1 MAGGGSG
8 GGMFQKVVTVVLLFG
23 MAAGLQALLR
33 PPEGPINPASMGT
46 LGFIILAAYV
56 TADLAERIHLPH
68 ITGYLLTGLACGP
81 YFLGLLNDGVISD
94 LRLFNALAV
103 ALIALSAGGALSLE
117 MLRQSARRVAAVLFS
132 QFGVLIP
139 VITGLVVLLSGTFE
153 GFALHFMTG
162 LPLETAAAVAMVLA
176 VVASAQSPAASIA
189 IIESTRA
196 KGAVSDTVLGVSVLN
211 NVVVV
216 VLFAIAMAAAGAL
229 DPELVH
235 RAAASA
241 DGAEPS
247 LLRALLI
254 EVGGAGVL
262 GVALGFG
269 ISAYIRFVNQ
279 EFLLV
284 LAAMSFLVTWAA
296 GELGINEVLAFL
308 AAGFVVRNYTAAGDE
323 LAAAVSTLSLP
334 VYVLFFFIAGAGIH
348 VSALEAMWPFALL
361 IFAARMASLFAGTA
375 LGRRVGGGPPE
386 LARYGW
392 MGFGAQA
399 GIALS
404 MAIEVGHAI
413 PGIGM
418 DIETLAVAGIALN
431 EMFGPVL
438 LQFSL
443 GLAGELPK
451 EETRDAEEG
460 GGEVLPEPPPSD
472 GALPTWIDAPV
483 GEGADPWGPPPQ
495 VDSTRL
501 TRIARGIR
509 ADLQVLVRDLRSG
522 PVSARRLSAHR
533 YMDQLRREFLR
544 FHHRAL
550 VLAQREDLDGA
561 DRVATIW
568 RGASQL
574 ARRWENQILDRAASA
589 DFRADS
595 RAIEQLVGAVDRIV
609 AQLDRGAEVEVVME
623 PERFLRQPED
633 GLLLRLG
640 RARLRLAASLRRRPL
655 TRRVDVFPLARFYL
669 SGHVPGALH
678 PVVGLMTLGER
689 HLVTRARA
697 LFEVVQRSLTQ
708 LLDDPSFARCDAET
722 WAARLQALREEVEEE
737 FSLVHSEVDRLAD
750 ETVRVAAVALGR
762 QYRAFKRGL
771 ELAGTPELPARKTRY
786 SRVYDR
792 RQADLDLAL
801 ERLEEARLL
810 TRGVAGRLAM
820 ELELVRLRGTLRL
833 AMDQR
838 VDALERE
845 LRGRVAVQLG
855 RVLQSLDEALGT
867 LREHLDSGVD
877 PAALSEVVWGL
888 SGPLARVAEEALGSA
903 ESLRNSLK
911 TEAALEPLRAS
922 LDASID
928 ELTDRFTVDTGP
940 PERLSGRGL
949 PPSPEIREVEFRAAV
964 RRTLESAVNRD
975 LSDVMEQLLG
985 PVDAAVRALGDLSRA
1000 LTFNTELALTE
1011 LEVSAG
1017 ERLDEPTRR
1026 AVRETLLAAMLRAR
1040 EQLQDYREVA
1050 ERCAETVASRMS
1062 SALLD
1067 NIDELIGLL
1076 VEGRW
1081 GEPRLRAAQRHLQ
1094 RRRALLLGELEG
1106 LSDLRERLGRL
1117 FVATV
1122 GEENT
1127 HRLRA
1132 GLGLPDPMDAEEL
1145 GPRVFGEPP
1154 QRVDVPVA
1162 FQRLFADTSLD
1173 AGALLTGREHEVEKV
1188 RRILLGEEPGTSRA
1202 VAVVGVGGIGQDA
1215 VVKALVRGLSERLA
1229 VTRHEL
1235 TEPVTDLAQVEDM
1248 LSPEREGVVIVEGLH
1263 WLFGIRPGGFAP
1275 LRRFLQGVLEDRG
1288 RNAWLISA
1296 QRPVW
1301 AYANRVVPLEDV
1313 FPEQVHLHA
1322 LEREELRR
1330 AVLARHRLS
1339 GFEVRFTRGD
1349 GHPLLWLKEL
1359 ITAESR
1365 DEEVLEAHY
1374 FERLH
1379 EATGGVLAD
1388 ALQLWMASIKD
1399 LETGSGTM
1407 VIGELPRT
1415 PLHYVRRLPEA
1426 ALMTL
1431 RQVARQGRLT
1441 VEDHATQFRVDRTES
1456 EAELSRMTHWG
1467 LLVLDARG
1475 FYTFSP
1481 WLLGTLYRVLR
1492 ERRLVG

>member
-1 MAGGGSG
+1 MAGGGG

-103 ALIALSAGGALSLE
+103 ALIALAAGGALSLE
-117 MLRQSARRVAAVLFS
+117 MLRKGARRVAAVLFS

-153 GFALHFMTG
+153 GFALPFMTG
-162 LPLETAAAVAMVLA
+162 LSLKTAAAVAIVLA

-196 KGAVSDTVLGVSVLN
+196 RGVVSDTVLGVSVLN

-216 VLFAIAMAAAGAL
+216 VLFAVAMAAAGAL
-229 DPELVH
+229 DPELARHV
-235 RAAASA
+235 AGSA
-241 DGAEPS
+241 HGAEPS
-247 LLRALLI
+247 LLRGLLI

-262 GVALGFG
+262 GIALGFG
-269 ISAYIRFVNQ
+269 IAAYIRFVNQ

-308 AAGFVVRNYTAAGDE
+308 AAGFVVRNHTAAGDE
-323 LAAAVSTLSLP
+323 LEAAVSTLSLP

-375 LGRRVGGGPPE
+375 LGRRIGGGPPE

-418 DIETLAVAGIALN
+418 DLETLAVAGIALN

-451 EETRDAEEG
+451 EEAPAGEEG
-460 GGEVLPEPPPSD
+460 GDEAPPEPPPSD
-472 GALPTWIDAPV
+472 GALPMWIDEA
-483 GEGADPWGPPPQ
+483 GEGFDPWGPPPQ
-495 VDSTRL
+495 VASTRL

-509 ADLQVLVRDLRSG
+509 ADLQVLVRDLRDG
-522 PVSARRLSAHR
+522 LVSERRLSAHR

-550 VLAQREDLDGA
+550 ALAQRDDLDGTE
-561 DRVATIW
+561 RVATIW
-568 RGASQL
+568 SGSSQL
-574 ARRWENQILDRAASA
+574 ARRWENQILARAASA
-589 DFRADS
+589 DFRAES
-595 RAIEQLVGAVDRIV
+595 EAIEQIVNAVDRIV
-609 AQLDRGAEVEVVME
+609 AQLDRGVEIAVVME
-623 PERFLRQPED
+623 PEH
-633 GLLLRLG
+633 LLRRPDDGPLLRAA
-640 RARLRLAASLRRRPL
+640 RARLRLAAALRRRPL
-655 TRRVDVFPLARFYL
+655 TRGVSVAPLARFYL

-678 PVVGLMTLGER
+678 SVAGLMTLGER

-697 LFEVVQRSLTQ
+697 LFEVVQRSLSE

-750 ETVRVAAVALGR
+750 ETVRVAAAALGR
-762 QYRAFKRGL
+762 QYRALKRGL
-771 ELAGTPELPARKTRY
+771 ELAGTPELPARRTRY

-792 RQADLDLAL
+792 RQADLTLVL
-801 ERLEEARLL
+801 ERLAGARLL
-810 TRGVAGRLAM
+810 TRGVAGGLAM

-838 VDALERE
+838 VDALERD
-845 LRGRVAVQLG
+845 LRGRVVVQLG
-855 RVLQSLDEALGT
+855 RVLQSLDEALNT
-867 LREHLDSGVD
+867 LRERLDSGAD
-877 PAALSEVVWGL
+877 PAALSEVVRGL
-888 SGPLARVAEEALGSA
+888 SASLARVAEEALGSA

-928 ELTDRFTVDTGP
+928 ELTDRFTVDATP

-949 PPSPEIREVEFRAAV
+949 PPSPETREVEFRAAV
-964 RRTLESAVNRD
+964 RRTLETAVNRD
-975 LSDVMEQLLG
+975 LSDVMEQLLE
-985 PVDAAVRALGDLSRA
+985 PVESAVRALGDLSRA

-1017 ERLDEPTRR
+1017 DRLDEPTRR
-1026 AVRETLLAAMLRAR
+1026 AVRETLLDAMLRAR
-1040 EQLQDYREVA
+1040 GQLQDCRELA
-1050 ERCAETVASRMS
+1050 DRCAETVASRLS

-1067 NIDELIGLL
+1067 NVDELIGLL

-1081 GEPRLRAAQRHLQ
+1081 AELRFRAAKRQLQ
-1094 RRRALLLGELEG
+1094 RRHALLLGELEG

-1117 FVATV
+1117 FVAAV

-1127 HRLRA
+1127 HRLRV

-1145 GPRVFGEPP
+1145 GPRVFGEQP
-1154 QRVDVPVA
+1154 QRVDFPVA
-1162 FQRLFADTSLD
+1162 FRRLFADTSLD

-1202 VAVVGVGGIGQDA
+1202 VAVVGVGGIGQGA

-1235 TEPVTDLAQVEDM
+1235 TEPVTELAQVEAM
-1248 LSPEREGVVIVEGLH
+1248 LAPEREGVVIVEGLH

-1275 LRRFLQGVLEDRG
+1275 LRRFLRGVLEDRG

-1339 GFEVRFTRGD
+1339 GFELRFTRGD

-1359 ITAESR
+1359 VTSESR
-1365 DEEVLEAHY
+1365 DEEVLEAYY

-1399 LETGSGTM
+1399 LESGSGTM

-1426 ALMTL
+1426 TLMTL

-1441 VEDHATQFRVDRTES
+1441 VEDHATQFRVDQTES
-1456 EAELSRMTHWG
+1456 EAELSRLAHWG
-1467 LLVLDARG
+1467 LLILDPRG

-1481 WLLGTLYRVLR
+1481 WILGTLYRVLR